1 MEIADIAKQTS
12 ISSRTVTRRLEKM
25 RQEHVLMDFNTLLGM
40 SSINLIGYIEFVLLI
55 NVDRSLHQ
63 YILER
68 MHHELNEYLLA
79 ILNPD
84 QMEVILAGFSCSNI
98 PTVDSMSATIESYDG
113 VQHTELFIITKFRY
127 YQGWLEREIN
137 KRIM

>member
-25 RQEHVLMDFNTLLGM
+25 RQEHVLTDFNTLLGM
-40 SSINLIGYIEFVLLI
+40 SSINLIGYIEFVVLI
-55 NVDRSLHQ
+55 NFDRSLHQ

-84 QMEVILAGFSCSNI
+84 
-98 PTVDSMSATIESYDG
+98 
-113 VQHTELFIITKFRY
+113 
-127 YQGWLEREIN
+127 
-137 KRIM
+137 